1 MAADFF
7 TLGGFSPPPPLA
19 TLFLA
24 PGGRPRGLPPLV
36 VAPPDPLLTPLGLGW
51 RGVGVGQ
58 LPSEPSS
65 VAVDNRM
72 DLRGGGPPSP
82 LVVASAVAD
91 ETGVFTIY
99 KILFCL
105 LFDNDLHI

>member
-1 MAADFF
+1 M
-7 TLGGFSPPPPLA
+7 
-19 TLFLA
+19 
-24 PGGRPRGLPPLV
+24 
-36 VAPPDPLLTPLGLGW
+36 
-51 RGVGVGQ
+51 GVGQ

-91 ETGVFTIY
+91 QTGVFTIY
-99 KILFCL
+99 KILL
-105 LFDNDLHI
+105 ILWLYSLIMIRIFDWRAKYKQILYCSLESVSQKM